1 MGKKVRKKY
10 YEVNFEICDKEDSGE
25 YPRLQACVLREFQ
38 GRLTDEEYEKLCD
51 FIELILKNK
60 RRKKQK

>member
-1 MGKKVRKKY
+1 MKKKLRKKY
-10 YEVNFEICDKEDSGE
+10 YEVNFEIWEKEDSGE
-25 YPRLQACVLREFQ
+25 YASLQAGSLREFQ

-60 RRKKQK
+60 RRKK